1 MKQNSINTNPSL
13 TGCLEGST
21 ECSSNSGLR
30 GGLSILL
37 VDDDR
42 QNSLFL
48 KKFLEVEGYEV
59 TYAENGQAGWE
70 QFVNCSS
77 AKDGHFLK
85 NQASPFGMPSAHLKE
100 SSICKF
106 DLVLLDVNMPVM
118 NGFELAR
125 RIREVDTRVLIF
137 FLTDRTEKTD
147 RLRGFDLKGN
157 DYIPKPFY
165 PEELI
170 ARIKER
176 TKQIDS
182 DPPPFLLGHTLFN
195 PNLATI
201 EYAGRRQHLTV
212 RQSDILLLLA
222 QDLGSIVERDF
233 ILERVWGNASYAN
246 SLALNVQ
253 ISYLRHLLAADNA
266 LAITSL
272 KKRGYVLEVKTDGLK
287 R

>member
-1 MKQNSINTNPSL
+1 M
-13 TGCLEGST
+13 
-21 ECSSNSGLR
+21 R
-30 GGLSILL
+30 ILL

-59 TYAENGQAGWE
+59 TCAENGSEGWE
-70 QFVNCSS
+70 EFEKSIKAQSTSDQSLNCKSY
-77 AKDGHFLK
+77 
-85 NQASPFGMPSAHLKE
+85 
-100 SSICKF
+100 

-165 PEELI
+165 PEEII

-176 TKQIDS
+176 TDS
-182 DPPPFLLGHTLFN
+182 PESFSFLLGHTRFS
-195 PNLATI
+195 PTLATI
-201 EYAGRRQHLTV
+201 EYNGHRQHLTV

-222 QDLGSIVERDF
+222 QNLGNIVERDL
-233 ILERVWGNASYAN
+233 ILERVWGNGSYAN

-253 ISYLRHLLAADNA
+253 ITYLRHLLSADST

-272 KKRGYVLEVKTDGLK
+272 KKRGYVLEVK
-287 R
+287 